1 MSKLTEIEAYIQVAQ
16 LGSFTEAAE
25 VLELSRGRV
34 SQLIQRLE
42 TRLDVSLMTRT
53 TRKISLTPEGEQFLI
68 SCREGMNQLNSAET
82 NLKMMSQRLSGPV
95 RINSVGGIFGESFLS
110 LALSELVVD
119 HPELS
124 VTINYSSSLVDFNRD
139 PVDLVLRIGHAPA
152 EDVNSI
158 FLGEVHH
165 VLCASP
171 TFVNRYGYP
180 ESPDDLT
187 RLPTVCGTPKI
198 WELEHCKSGNKQV
211 ITPQAHW
218 RSGNTHAQCVAAK
231 AGIGISRI
239 LTLVAQPELDAGN
252 LVTVLPEWKVEPTS
266 LWLMWRSQG
275 EMPLRIKMVRDHI
288 INRMA
293 ELSNFKHASRKVA
306 Y

>member
-1 MSKLTEIEAYIQVAQ
+1 MSKFTEIEAFIQVAQ
-16 LGSFTEAAE
+16 LGSFTEAAQT
-25 VLELSRGRV
+25 LTLSRSRV
-34 SQLIQRLE
+34 SQLILRLE
-42 TRLDVSLMTRT
+42 ERLGVALMTRT
-53 TRKISLTPEGEQFLI
+53 TRKLTLTAEGEQFLT

-139 PVDLVLRIGHAPA
+139 PVDLVLRIGHAPT
-152 EDVNSI
+152 EDVNSV
-158 FLGEVHH
+158 FLGDVHH

-171 TFVNRYGYP
+171 TFVNRHGYP
-180 ESPDDLT
+180 ESPDNLMH
-187 RLPTVCGTPKI
+187 LPTVCGTPKI
-198 WELEHCKSGNKQV
+198 WELEHNKTGFKQV
-211 ITPQAHW
+211 ITPHAHW
-218 RSGNTHAQCVAAK
+218 RSGNTHAQCVATK

-252 LVTVLPEWKVEPTS
+252 LVTVLPEWKVESTS
-266 LWLMWRSQG
+266 LWLLWRSQG
-275 EMPLRIKMVRDHI
+275 EMPLRIQMVRDHI
-288 INRMA
+288 CMRMK
-293 ELSNFKHASRKVA
+293 ELLLG
-306 Y
+306 